1 MKFSVIIHPPL
12 NILFHFQLNL
22 EVFKPYFWTK
32 FNLLSHCDELTAASA
47 PAEDSFKE
55 QKVAESDVDG
65 SL

>member
-1 MKFSVIIHPPL
+1 MFL
-12 NILFHFQLNL
+12 GQN
-22 EVFKPYFWTK
+22 
-32 FNLLSHCDELTAASA
+32 FNLLSHCDELAAAA

>member
-1 MKFSVIIHPPL
+1 MFL
-12 NILFHFQLNL
+12 GQN
-22 EVFKPYFWTK
+22 
-32 FNLLSHCDELTAASA
+32 FNLLSHCDELAAAVA